1 MSDLAAF
8 DFGDEFGRT
17 LGQLLH
23 GAIEGGPIAGGDHF
37 GEFVHEFKRARS
49 KLFVD
54 RAASGRQRQKR
65 FAQISA
71 ISAAAEKSALLEL
84 RHRARDLG
92 LVHMSVRAHRL
103 AGHHAVLAEGDQ
115 DPPFRYSNTV
125 TAVDAGE
132 RLRHQAGEDVEP
144 VGQKVFELE
153 QRRLST
159 RLVGRRG
166 GVRRAVTDWT
176 GVRHEPR
183 PEAGAV
189 GSSLDRCG
197 EHWRKMASRA
207 TEPSSRRSQG
217 ALVRLAL
224 APTRCSCVMHC
235 KEQAGNNGI
244 GPAMVFYSRR
254 LVRRGAGG
262 LRDFPPSPVSNSMVR
277 LSLWSSRK
285 HASRARVRATKN
297 PLQNPARAGWRKFG
311 EYAFLEDS
319 RYTSQQENMQGQ
331 AAYVLATGG
340 VAAAARRRV
349 SAGTRWRQTR
359 RARTCRWS
367 SAPRRRSPRARS
379 CGSRPL
385 PRSRGTCNRRWPW
398 PRRSLRRW
406 RDSGRRRSR
415 RNCWRR

>member
-37 GEFVHEFKRARS
+37 GEFVHEFKRTRS

-71 ISAAAEKSALLEL
+71 IGAAAEKSALFEL
-84 RHRARDLG
+84 RYRARDLG
-92 LVHMSVRAHRL
+92 LVHVSVRADRL

-153 QRRLST
+153 QRRLNT

-207 TEPSSRRSQG
+207 TEPSSRRYQG

-224 APTRCSCVMHC
+224 APTRCSCAMHC

-244 GPAMVFYSRR
+244 GPAMVSYSRR

-262 LRDFPPSPVSNSMVR
+262 LRDSPPSPVSNSMVR
-277 LSLWSSRK
+277 LALSCLQESTPRGRASAQQKARCRTPRGPVGANLVGTLFSKILVTRVNRK
-285 HASRARVRATKN
+285 ICRAGGLRARN
-297 PLQNPARAGWRKFG
+297 
-311 EYAFLEDS
+311 
-319 RYTSQQENMQGQ
+319 
-331 AAYVLATGG
+331 
-340 VAAAARRRV
+340 
-349 SAGTRWRQTR
+349 
-359 RARTCRWS
+359 
-367 SAPRRRSPRARS
+367 
-379 CGSRPL
+379 
-385 PRSRGTCNRRWPW
+385 
-398 PRRSLRRW
+398 
-406 RDSGRRRSR
+406 GRRRGASAAPRQRRHSMATNSSR
-415 RNCWRR
+415 ADVPVVVGTAPAISSRSILRNDAAST

>member
-153 QRRLST
+153 QRRLNT

-207 TEPSSRRSQG
+207 TEPSSRRLQGRWCALRLRQHVVKNRPETMESDRRWFPTAAGWFDAAREARGIFRLRPSQTAWFG
-217 ALVRLAL
+217 SPCQVFKKARLAG
-224 APTRCSCVMHC
+224 ARPRN
-235 KEQAGNNGI
+235 KK
-244 GPAMVFYSRR
+244 PA
-254 LVRRGAGG
+254 AE
-262 LRDFPPSPVSNSMVR
+262 P
-277 LSLWSSRK
+277 
-285 HASRARVRATKN
+285 
-297 PLQNPARAGWRKFG
+297 RAGR
-311 EYAFLEDS
+311 
-319 RYTSQQENMQGQ
+319 
-331 AAYVLATGG
+331 LAQI
-340 VAAAARRRV
+340 
-349 SAGTRWRQTR
+349 W
-359 RARTCRWS
+359 
-367 SAPRRRSPRARS
+367 
-379 CGSRPL
+379 
-385 PRSRGTCNRRWPW
+385 
-398 PRRSLRRW
+398 
-406 RDSGRRRSR
+406 
-415 RNCWRR
+415 